1 MPSSLSPEPTI
12 GYIDDLDFFKDFENE
27 FPAIAYNNDLKSK
40 SDPLIEPSVSSRHI
54 DKFDS
59 KNETSLSEYVEEEQN
74 ILYFNDSFPLD
85 VIFPNNL
92 KTNKDNDDNIDI
104 TQPSGNMAPLPS
116 KDQRHTWLRYQG
128 EARGRMTWRQFI
140 LALGLH
146 TEVEMEHAGF
156 GAYWQGSERVIPDKG
171 DLRDYWME
179 ISFDRDFLGLA
190 PNYAPKKVTGVNLF
204 YLRNMDRGN
213 ANVPYLLAQYLF
225 RHDDGRKSG
234 ARLFGGHFIGC
245 LAAYFGMVSDQ
256 GLRGLSVV
264 TRELPLIDLHEL
276 ERLNICIKVGDTWA
290 WVSLGPERQPDAAAG
305 APRSTKDAPTVDEG
319 AQADPTP
326 VQAPQPSP
334 LAPRTMHQRI
344 FRLEEEVQE
353 LRRSVVRL

>member
-1 MPSSLSPEPTI
+1 MRRLCHRM
-12 GYIDDLDFFKDFENE
+12 
-27 FPAIAYNNDLKSK
+27 IACS
-40 SDPLIEPSVSSRHI
+40 I
-54 DKFDS
+54 
-59 KNETSLSEYVEEEQN
+59 
-74 ILYFNDSFPLD
+74 
-85 VIFPNNL
+85 
-92 KTNKDNDDNIDI
+92 
-104 TQPSGNMAPLPS
+104 SG
-116 KDQRHTWLRYQG
+116 
-128 EARGRMTWRQFI
+128 
-140 LALGLH
+140 
-146 TEVEMEHAGF
+146 
-156 GAYWQGSERVIPDKG
+156 KG
-171 DLRDYWME
+171 Q
-179 ISFDRDFLGLA
+179 
-190 PNYAPKKVTGVNLF
+190 APKKVTGVNLF

-225 RHDDGRKSG
+225 RHDDGGKSG

-264 TRELPLIDLHEL
+264 TR
-276 ERLNICIKVGDTWA
+276 
-290 WVSLGPERQPDAAAG
+290 PERQPDAAAG